1 MHHLFVTALIH
12 PYLFIDIDDI
22 RERVE
27 GLQVFL
33 GFYSEAVEIVEGFV
47 FRAGD
52 DAKVGDELLDDF
64 IVYHNRLFFCCAP
77 EQSQTAHA
85 GQCVRSTDGCTS

>member
-1 MHHLFVTALIH
+1 MTASVH

-22 RERVE
+22 RERVK

-33 GFYSEAVEIVEGFV
+33 GFYSEAMEVVEGFGLG
-47 FRAGD
+47 AGD
-52 DAKVGDELLDDF
+52 GAEVGDELLDDL
-64 IVYHNRLFFCCAP
+64 IVYYKGLFFCCAP